1 MKHKEIK
8 NPDSPGGRKDWKG
21 RTPRQRSNFTNAQLN
36 ILKEVFETY
45 FNKYPEKRTDQTYS
59 DLYERIC
66 QHAANMQTP
75 LMSEVEDFP
84 LFEQEWDFD
93 EQFTDSYQKR
103 FN

>member
-36 ILKEVFETY
+36 IIKEWAENY
-45 FNKYPEKRTDQTYS
+45 FNKYPEKRTDQTYA

-66 QHAANMQTP
+66 QHAENMQKP
-75 LMSEVEDFP
+75 LMSETEDFP
-84 LFEQEWDFD
+84 LFEKEWTFD
-93 EQFTDSYQKR
+93 D
-103 FN
+103 